1 MGVSKESIS
10 KFLIVNGYMHFIT
23 ARECSEKR
31 FSIKKKRFV
40 SIDVDKGVVHNEFDS
55 SWVKL

>member
-55 SWVKL
+55 S